1 MKKVNGK
8 DVLVIQTANETEI
21 AMSKKN
27 LENAQHVLNLM
38 VNVLS
43 FMEDNLC
50 LGYED
55 TDRRAHAVIVA
66 RQQFEEGMEAI
77 STLIANET
85 MTIALDSVG
94 LSESL
99 PNKK

>member
-1 MKKVNGK
+1 MKKIK
-8 DVLVIQTANETEI
+8 EKEILTITTANETEI
-21 AMSKKN
+21 AISKKN
-27 LENAQHVLNLM
+27 LENAQHVLNMM
-38 VNVLS
+38 VDVLS
-43 FMEDNLC
+43 FIENEFV
-50 LGYED
+50 YEAE
-55 TDRRAHAVIVA
+55 DRRGHALIIA

-77 STLIANET
+77 SSLIGYET